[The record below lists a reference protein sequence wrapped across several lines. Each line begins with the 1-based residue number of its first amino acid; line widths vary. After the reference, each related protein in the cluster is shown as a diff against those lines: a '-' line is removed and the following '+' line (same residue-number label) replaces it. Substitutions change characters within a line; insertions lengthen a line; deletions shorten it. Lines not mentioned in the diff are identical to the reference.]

1 MRKVGMPGPRAPEEE
16 RREQIL
22 GAAHEVALRSG
33 IDSVTLRAV
42 AAEAKLSHG
51 LVIFY
56 FKRKDQLIDAI
67 LDRTLMTTAMLDV
80 PDEIARIA
88 QPAER
93 LSRLVDEEL
102 ERLMHDPR
110 GIRLFFEYWALGV
123 RHAAIRDRIGAAME
137 RYRAAFRK
145 LAEDLLPESASEG
158 RSLTP
163 DSFAALAVSL
173 INGFAV
179 QSMLAPG
186 RFDSAAYA
194 TAVRGLIE
202 QIASGADSGRP
213 PRTLRAQPV

>member
-1 MRKVGMPGPRAPEEE
+1 
-16 RREQIL
+16 
-22 GAAHEVALRSG
+22 
-33 IDSVTLRAV
+33 TLRAV

-186 RFDSAAYA
+186 
-194 TAVRGLIE
+194 
-202 QIASGADSGRP
+202 
-213 PRTLRAQPV
+213 